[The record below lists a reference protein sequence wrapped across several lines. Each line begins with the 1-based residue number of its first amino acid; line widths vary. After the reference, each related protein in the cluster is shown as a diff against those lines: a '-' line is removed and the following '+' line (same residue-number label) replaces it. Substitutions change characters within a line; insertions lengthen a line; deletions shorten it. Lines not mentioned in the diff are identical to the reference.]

1 MQRKYQKKKANAI
14 LKISTKNS
22 STNKESNSQDKVAE
36 KYIKEKNIKMLT
48 TNAAGLRGKESDLKN

>member
-22 STNKESNSQDKVAE
+22 STNKECNSQDKIGE
-36 KYIKEKNIKMLT
+36 QYIKEKNIKMLT